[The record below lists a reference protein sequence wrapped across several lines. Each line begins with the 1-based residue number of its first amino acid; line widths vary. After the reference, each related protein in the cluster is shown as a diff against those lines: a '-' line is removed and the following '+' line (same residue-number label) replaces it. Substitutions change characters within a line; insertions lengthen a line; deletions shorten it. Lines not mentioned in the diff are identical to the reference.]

1 LQGLLPALKELLPG
15 VDQRFCVRHIY
26 FNFRKKFPG
35 QNLKRLLWKAAYATH
50 PQAWEAVMREI
61 KELNVDAF
69 KHLIQIPPRH
79 VLITVFKYC
88 FGFKLISN

>member
-1 LQGLLPALKELLPG
+1 

-26 FNFRKKFPG
+26 ANFRKKFPG
-35 QNLKRLLWKAAYATH
+35 KNLKRLLWKAAYATH

-79 VLITVFKYC
+79 VFKY
-88 FGFKLISN
+88 FFISTVLDLN